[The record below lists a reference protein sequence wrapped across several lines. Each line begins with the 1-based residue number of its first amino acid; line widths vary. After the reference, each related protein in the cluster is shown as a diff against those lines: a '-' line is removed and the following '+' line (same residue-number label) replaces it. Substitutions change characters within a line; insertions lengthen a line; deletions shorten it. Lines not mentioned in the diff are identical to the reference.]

1 MSEGPV
7 TPRITVG
14 YERSISVRPYETAK
28 ASIFVQ
34 ADVVGTWSEDG
45 LFVPDKGAVSEA
57 AKAAFFEAKV
67 AVLSQLN
74 LKFEVTQEQI
84 VLEMLDKHLGP
95 IDIVAEPTH
104 VTRTPPMAAPASAAK
119 SSKADKEADLLA
131 NPAKWW
137 DNRVGKTNPKAPDFK
152 HKDSGE
158 GIWLDKASPALK
170 EAYGLPF

>member
-1 MSEGPV
+1 MSEGQV
-7 TPRITVG
+7 TPRVTVG
-14 YERSISVRPYETAK
+14 YERSVSVRPYETAK

-34 ADVVGTWSEDG
+34 ADVVGTWSKDG
-45 LFVPDKGAVSEA
+45 LFVPDTGAVSEA

-74 LKFEVTQEQI
+74 LKFEITQEQV

-95 IDIVAEPTH
+95 IEIVSEQPRAAAAT
-104 VTRTPPMAAPASAAK
+104 APAAAAK

-131 NPAKWW
+131 NPETWW

-152 HKDSGE
+152 HKKSGE